1 MEKKLSRRQK
11 EKLVIIAV
19 FGVGIL
25 LGIQFQKGVTLK
37 SLKDAIVLTRSAT
50 PMFPDTMPIDEIKQ
64 VLSSTTALVR
74 DAIVVTLDGRESF
87 IIR

>member
-1 MEKKLSRRQK
+1 MEKKLSQRQK
-11 EKLVIIAV
+11 EKLFIIAA
-19 FGVGIL
+19 FGAGIL
-25 LGIQFQKGVTLK
+25 LGIRFQKSVNLK
-37 SLKDAIVLTRSAT
+37 ALKDAVVLTRSVA

-74 DAIVVTLDGRESF
+74 DAIVVTLDGRNSF